1 MKLAVETCAPRPGR
15 FGPTFA
21 EPSTVSPSTATAVC
35 PGGSSIH
42 SGRAVASVS
51 VCGYAYVSPA
61 ATMLAKNGQILG
73 QSSAAAD
80 RMITFAPYP
89 GIMSTDSLPVSPV
102 QRQRLDF
109 VLAAHELTAVSRVN
123 RLLDGSRAETSA
135 EHSWHLALT
144 ALAFAPELAPEVDL
158 SRVVAMLLVHD
169 LPEVEA
175 GDVPIYDEQA
185 RLDIV
190 AVEHAAAARLFARL
204 PSPQDEELL
213 ALWHEFEQGETADA
227 RFAKAVDRLQPLLL
241 HWASDGAA
249 WAERGITVDQER
261 RLMAV
266 IGQYWPPL
274 APIAAALIDDAYQRG
289 LLASE
294 PREPSR

>member
-1 MKLAVETCAPRPGR
+1 
-15 FGPTFA
+15 
-21 EPSTVSPSTATAVC
+21 
-35 PGGSSIH
+35 
-42 SGRAVASVS
+42 
-51 VCGYAYVSPA
+51 
-61 ATMLAKNGQILG
+61 MLAKNGQILG
-73 QSSAAAD
+73 QSSAPAG
-80 RMITFAPYP
+80 RMTTFAPYP
-89 GIMSTDSLPVSPV
+89 GIMSTESLPVSQV

-144 ALAFAPELAPEVDL
+144 ALAFAPEVAPEVDL
-158 SRVVAMLLVHD
+158 ARVVAMLLVHD

-185 RLDIV
+185 RIDIV
-190 AVEHAAAARLFARL
+190 AVEQAAAARLFARL
-204 PSPQDEELL
+204 PAPQGAELL
-213 ALWHEFEQGETADA
+213 ALWHEFEQAETADA

-249 WAERGITVDQER
+249 WAERGVTVDQER

-266 IGQYWPPL
+266 IEEYWPPF
-274 APIAAALIDDAYQRG
+274 APIATALVDDAYRRG
-289 LLASE
+289 LLAGAASGPTAGPSG
-294 PREPSR
+294 PRAPSR